1 MKETEEL
8 PAYQKFQRKQPL
20 SEYGLSYFNELL
32 SEYRTLS
39 MKDADPEAKATAE
52 AILKKEALT
61 WGDIYSFETTILK
74 LQPIEHVRRRAW
86 ALREKYRSM
95 FGEQAYDVYLKSN
108 PPDPS
113 DSSEGELRADLAQ
126 LLNSFHW
133 HYTVVMAGERMRGG
147 LSKWIVSLMGLVV
160 AGFAIAAMII
170 VAFDLEIT
178 TPTILI
184 VLFMGILGGFVST
197 QLRLQD
203 SPSNGEPF
211 ENLAKLDHGWLSVL
225 ISPISGAIF
234 AVILYMLFAGSFL
247 KGSLFPEIA
256 TPMENV
262 TDGLGF
268 GVFANLTG
276 PATGVEYAK
285 LVVWSFIAGFAERFV
300 PDALS
305 RVIAAKPADQQ

>member
-1 MKETEEL
+1 
-8 PAYQKFQRKQPL
+8 
-20 SEYGLSYFNELL
+20 
-32 SEYRTLS
+32 
-39 MKDADPEAKATAE
+39 
-52 AILKKEALT
+52 
-61 WGDIYSFETTILK
+61 
-74 LQPIEHVRRRAW
+74 
-86 ALREKYRSM
+86 
-95 FGEQAYDVYLKSN
+95 
-108 PPDPS
+108 
-113 DSSEGELRADLAQ
+113 
-126 LLNSFHW
+126 
-133 HYTVVMAGERMRGG
+133 
-147 LSKWIVSLMGLVV
+147 MGLVV

>member
-8 PAYQKFQRKQPL
+8 PAYQKLQRKQPL
-20 SEYGLSYFNELL
+20 SEYGLSYFNQLL

-39 MKDADPEAKATAE
+39 MKNADPEAKATAD
-52 AILKKEALT
+52 AILQKQSLT
-61 WGDIYSFETTILK
+61 WGDIYAFEITVLK
-74 LQPIEHVRRRAW
+74 LHPIEHLRRRVW
-86 ALREKYRSM
+86 ALREKYRVM
-95 FGEQAYDVYLKSN
+95 FGEETYAIYLKSN

-113 DSSEGELRADLAQ
+113 NSPEGELRADLAQ

-133 HYTVVMAGERMRGG
+133 QYTIVMAGERMRGA
-147 LSKWIVSLMGLVV
+147 LSKWIVSLMGLLV
-160 AGFAIAAMII
+160 AGCAIAAMII
-170 VAFDLEIT
+170 VAFDFEIT

-184 VLFMGILGGFVST
+184 VLFMGMLGGFVST
-197 QLRLQD
+197 QLRLQN
-203 SPSNGEPF
+203 SPSNGEPI

-234 AVILYMLFAGSFL
+234 AVILYLLFIGGFL
-247 KGSLFPEIA
+247 KGNLFPEIT
-256 TPMENV
+256 TPMDKF
-262 TDGLGF
+262 TGGLGF

-276 PATGVEYAK
+276 PGTGVEYAK

-305 RVIAAKPADQQ
+305 RVVAAKPTDQQ

>member
-1 MKETEEL
+1 VTVPSIDLPQGVSQGPIVMKETEEL
-8 PAYQKFQRKQPL
+8 PAYQKFERKQPL

-39 MKDADPEAKATAE
+39 MKDADPEAKAAAE

-74 LQPIEHVRRRAW
+74 LQPIEHVRRRAR
-86 ALREKYRSM
+86 ALREKYRAM
-95 FGEQAYDVYLKSN
+95 VGEQAYDVYLKSN

-113 DSSEGELRADLAQ
+113 NSPEGELRADLAQ

-133 HYTVVMAGERMRGG
+133 QYTVVMAGERMRGG

-184 VLFMGILGGFVST
+184 VLFMGILGGFEEPKKEDRKRQRSL
-197 QLRLQD
+197 QRCSHYHNWAFIRRWPRLIPCLLLFDRMYRLLRL
-203 SPSNGEPF
+203 SKSRNSEGKSAIAF
-211 ENLAKLDHGWLSVL
+211 LLYRVLKKGAWLQ
-225 ISPISGAIF
+225 P
-234 AVILYMLFAGSFL
+234 
-247 KGSLFPEIA
+247 
-256 TPMENV
+256 T
-262 TDGLGF
+262 
-268 GVFANLTG
+268 
-276 PATGVEYAK
+276 
-285 LVVWSFIAGFAERFV
+285 
-300 PDALS
+300 
-305 RVIAAKPADQQ
+305 